1 MITLIISINLTAAC
15 TKDEACTDSKCQD
28 YKGKQTKTR
37 SGKTCQKW
45 SSMTPHMSR
54 YPLLPSNYC
63 RNPDGEPSIWC
74 YTTDPNKRWDY
85 CDPICT
91 PTTSAPP
98 PTTTGIVL
106 HIRAERVPRNGNG
119 NTGHSPIRF
128 RRVSDYD
135 PFLTTDSFVAQI
147 PYLCQ
152 VSDPAKC
159 INTLALL
166 PMTRTGVSKYSEGQV
181 GHQVHLTQCHRWH
194 SSVNTVTL
202 RSM

>member
-1 MITLIISINLTAAC
+1 MSRYPLLPSNYCRNPDGEPSIWCYTTDPNKRWDYCDPICTPTTSAPPPTTTAAC

-85 CDPICT
+85 C
-91 PTTSAPP
+91 
-98 PTTTGIVL
+98 
-106 HIRAERVPRNGNG
+106 
-119 NTGHSPIRF
+119 
-128 RRVSDYD
+128 
-135 PFLTTDSFVAQI
+135 
-147 PYLCQ
+147 
-152 VSDPAKC
+152 
-159 INTLALL
+159 
-166 PMTRTGVSKYSEGQV
+166 
-181 GHQVHLTQCHRWH
+181 
-194 SSVNTVTL
+194 
-202 RSM
+202 

>member
-106 HIRAERVPRNGNG
+106 HIRAERVPRTGNG
-119 NTGHSPIRF
+119 NAGHSPIRF

-159 INTLALL
+159 TSTPPHNKNWC
-166 PMTRTGVSKYSEGQV
+166 V
-181 GHQVHLTQCHRWH
+181 
-194 SSVNTVTL
+194 
-202 RSM
+202 